1 MSETI
6 KDFTKSVIEKT
17 NLFILLQI
25 VWLVEFYVL
34 AIFAGKTCM
43 EEIFQVNVN
52 PPEVIMRYSDKL
64 IEWMAEYNR
73 YIFILAIIMLFAG
86 LSGSCF
92 MHIGEL
98 RKYNLIYTYSDFGLY
113 AGIWMLLI
121 QFTYKIYEVLNAWFL
136 IVPFL
141 ALLIC
146 ESIKKARDWLKTKGI
161 TFGD

>member
-6 KDFTKSVIEKT
+6 KDFAKSVIEKT

-34 AIFAGKTCM
+34 AIFAGKILL
-43 EEIFQVNVN
+43 EDLFRANINS
-52 PPEVIMRYSDKL
+52 PAVITKYSNMIL
-64 IEWMAEYNR
+64 EWMTEYNQ
-73 YIFILAIIMLFAG
+73 YIAILAIIMLFAG

-98 RKYNLIYTYSDFGLY
+98 RKYKLIYTYSDFGLY

-121 QFTYKIYEVLNAWFL
+121 HFTYKIYEVLNAWFL

-141 ALLIC
+141 ALLIF
-146 ESIKKARDWLKTKGI
+146 EAIKKARDWLKTKGI

>member
-34 AIFAGKTCM
+34 AILAGKTCL
-43 EEIFQVNVN
+43 EDVFHANVN
-52 PPEVIMRYSDKL
+52 PPAVITKYSDMIL
-64 IEWMAEYNR
+64 EWMMKYNQ
-73 YIFILAIIMLFAG
+73 YIFLLAIIMFFVG

-92 MHIGEL
+92 MHIEVL
-98 RKYNLIYTYSDFGLY
+98 RKYRLIYTYSDFGLY
-113 AGIWMLLI
+113 AGIWILLI
-121 QFTYKIYEVLNAWFL
+121 YFTYKIYEVLNAWFL
-136 IVPFL
+136 CAPFI

-146 ESIKKARDWLKTKGI
+146 ELIKIVKDWLKEKE
-161 TFGD
+161 

>member
-6 KDFTKSVIEKT
+6 ENFAKSVIEKT

-34 AIFAGKTCM
+34 AIFAGKTWL
-43 EEIFQVNVN
+43 EDLFRANIN
-52 PPEVIMRYSDKL
+52 PPAVITKYSNMIL
-64 IEWMAEYNR
+64 EWMMEYNQ

-98 RKYNLIYTYSDFGLY
+98 RKYKLIYTYSDFGLY

-121 QFTYKIYEVLNAWFL
+121 HFTYKIYEVLNAWFL

-141 ALLIC
+141 VLLIC
-146 ESIKKARDWLKTKGI
+146 EAIKKARDWLKTKGI

>member
-6 KDFTKSVIEKT
+6 KDFAKSVIEKT

-34 AIFAGKTCM
+34 AIFAGK
-43 EEIFQVNVN
+43 IFLEDLFRANIN
-52 PPEVIMRYSDKL
+52 SPAVITKYSNMIL
-64 IEWMAEYNR
+64 EWMTEYNQ
-73 YIFILAIIMLFAG
+73 YIAILAIIMLFAG

-98 RKYNLIYTYSDFGLY
+98 RKYKLIYTYSDFGLY

-121 QFTYKIYEVLNAWFL
+121 HFTYKIYEVLNAWFL

-141 ALLIC
+141 ALLIF
-146 ESIKKARDWLKTKGI
+146 EAIKKARDWLKTKGI